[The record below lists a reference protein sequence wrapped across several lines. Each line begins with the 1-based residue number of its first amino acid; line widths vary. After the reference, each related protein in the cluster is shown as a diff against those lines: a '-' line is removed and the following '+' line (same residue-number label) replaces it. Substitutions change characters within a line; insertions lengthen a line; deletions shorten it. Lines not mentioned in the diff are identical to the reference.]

1 MAQCNCEHV
10 SHNYRACVNNA
21 DRSYRSYYV
30 GTVCDECAAD
40 CVPEYIY
47 HVKGLTMWER
57 NNHPYSYVAVLD
69 EDNEL
74 IASFFDDDKFTNARK
89 FLHAMA

>member
-10 SHNYRACVNNA
+10 AHKYRACTDEA
-21 DRSYRSYYV
+21 DGTYGSYYV
-30 GTVCDECAAD
+30 GTVCEQCAAD
-40 CVPEYIY
+40 CVPEHIY
-47 HVKGLTMWER
+47 RVKGLTMREV
-57 NNHPYSYVAVLD
+57 NNHPYSFVNVVD
-69 EDNEL
+69 EYNEV